1 MKDKIISLL
10 KSMHEMSQSE
20 DWDECEAQE
29 LVVYGGEL
37 YEEYLRDKWDDVLST
52 PPTGNI
58 DTVTIVQSLEH
69 QPL

>member
-37 YEEYLRDKWDDVLST
+37 YEEYLRDKWDDVLNT